1 MIIADLKDI
10 NYYGVSS
17 KNEAQLLILDPTGY
31 NLKLSL
37 TIGEKGKESG
47 DYFSVEVFNIKL
59 VRNAKIVLASKSFIV
74 CDDIDD
80 IDDIEREIRY
90 RVNSISGDSWEDVLN
105 QLRYYFDWEY
115 ENHKFVK

>member
-47 DYFSVEVFNIKL
+47 DYF
-59 VRNAKIVLASKSFIV
+59 
-74 CDDIDD
+74 
-80 IDDIEREIRY
+80 
-90 RVNSISGDSWEDVLN
+90 
-105 QLRYYFDWEY
+105 Q
-115 ENHKFVK
+115 